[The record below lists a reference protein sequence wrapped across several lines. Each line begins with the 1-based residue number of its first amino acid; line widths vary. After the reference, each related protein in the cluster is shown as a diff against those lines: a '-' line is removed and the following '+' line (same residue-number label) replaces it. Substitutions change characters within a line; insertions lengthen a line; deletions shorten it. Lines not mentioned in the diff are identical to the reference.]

1 MMRLGQSGYCCSGGN
16 IKQDLRRAQSS
27 GAENKQTSVFG
38 LECCEACAR
47 IRCFKCIFRRNRST
61 NIRLYSVVRTSLH
74 NFLQNS
80 WTFSCGLYLVQN
92 EQNSE

>member
-1 MMRLGQSGYCCSGGN
+1 MIRLGQSGYCCSGGN

-61 NIRLYSVVRTSLH
+61 NIRLYSVGERRFTTSYRTVGL
-74 NFLQNS
+74 FLAD
-80 WTFSCGLYLVQN
+80 
-92 EQNSE
+92 

>member
-1 MMRLGQSGYCCSGGN
+1 MVIVVQEGMN

-27 GAENKQTSVFG
+27 EAENKQTSVFG

-61 NIRLYSVVRTSLH
+61 NIRLYVASQLLIEQLDF
-74 NFLQNS
+74 FLRII
-80 WTFSCGLYLVQN
+80 FSPK
-92 EQNSE
+92 